1 MNAPAAFI
9 HSVSQSMNP
18 DELFRNVPANVHE
31 LRLAIAGLPKDM
43 KVIAHSGTDISEK
56 TVDELRE
63 RTTWPAGLVVTTPRE
78 LHPKSIVK
86 INKSSLENL
95 KFTEQGDV
103 SSDL

>member
-1 MNAPAAFI
+1 LLWGNWFQHILFLQLRKNAREQFA
-9 HSVSQSMNP
+9 
-18 DELFRNVPANVHE
+18 RWNVCKNS
-31 LRLAIAGLPKDM
+31 